1 MIKRFISGQSGASA
15 VEYALLAALIAGA
28 SIAAFVILG
37 DGLTSLFDA
46 VSAKVGDAMKNAAAA
61 LSS

>member
-28 SIAAFVILG
+28 SIAAFVIWG

-46 VSAKVGDAMKNAAAA
+46 VSSKVGDAMKSAAAA